1 MNKYLKQSICLHI
14 AVFLLFMIDMP
25 NFWHNDLTL
34 GSAPIIVDLSQVRID
49 EMTNLP
55 SKAEFGPEDRKATV
69 AERKEDV
76 QYTKDTA
83 PEPEPEPVKSEPE
96 PAPSPAPEKQ
106 PEASA
111 DEKPTEVK
119 QDYLEAPKPEKKP
132 EKKPEP
138 KPTPKKPPVPD
149 SKPKPKPKP
158 QPKPQPDN
166 KPKDTKKAKP
176 EEKAALQSSAL
187 KSLMQEIDNT
197 KNLDIGETDQSAM
210 IKEGT
215 QVNNM
220 GIEGGSSNGSYLSDL
235 TITETDALASLL
247 RQNWNLDPGAIGVE
261 NMRVEIRVH
270 LNRDGSIKKIE
281 FLDMGRFNSDA
292 SYRSVAESAQ
302 RAIIATQQAFKDIFA
317 GKYSGNYDTWSTL
330 RLNFD
335 PLDKGVK

>member
-1 MNKYLKQSICLHI
+1 MNKYLKQSIALHI
-14 AVFLLFMIDMP
+14 AVFLLFMIDLP
-25 NFWHNDLTL
+25 NWHHDLTL

-55 SKAEFGPEDRKATV
+55 AKAEFGPEDRKATV
-69 AERKEDV
+69 AERKEEV

-83 PEPEPEPVKSEPE
+83 PEPEPVKAEE
-96 PAPSPAPEKQ
+96 KAAPEEKQ
-106 PEASA
+106 QDAAP
-111 DEKPTEVK
+111 DEQPTEVK

-132 EKKPEP
+132 EKKPDP

-149 SKPKPKPKP
+149 LKAKPKPKP
-158 QPKPQPDN
+158 QPKPDN

-197 KNLDIGETDQSAM
+197 KNLDIGETTQSAM

-215 QVNNM
+215 KVNNM
-220 GIEGGSSNGSYLSDL
+220 GIEGGNSNGSYLSDL

-261 NMRVEIRVH
+261 NMRVEIRVY
-270 LNRDGSIKKIE
+270 LNRDGSIRKIE
-281 FLDMGRFNSDA
+281 FLDMSRFNSDP

-302 RAIIATQQAFKDIFA
+302 RAIIATQQAFKDVFA
-317 GKYSGNYDTWSTL
+317 GKYSSNYDNWSTL

-335 PLDKGVK
+335 PLDKGVN

>member
-1 MNKYLKQSICLHI
+1 MNKYLKQSIVLHI
-14 AVFLLFMIDMP
+14 AVFVLFMIDLP
-25 NFWHNDLTL
+25 NWHYDMTL

-69 AERKEDV
+69 AERKKEE
-76 QYTKDTA
+76 QYTKDVA
-83 PEPEPEPVKSEPE
+83 PEPEPEPAKPE
-96 PAPSPAPEKQ
+96 EKTAQEKQ
-106 PEASA
+106 PDVAP

-138 KPTPKKPPVPD
+138 KPTPKQPPVP
-149 SKPKPKPKP
+149 SSKPKPKP
-158 QPKPQPDN
+158 QPKPDN

-197 KNLDIGETDQSAM
+197 KNLDIGETTQSAM

-220 GIEGGSSNGSYLSDL
+220 GIEGGNSNGSYLSDL
-235 TITETDALASLL
+235 TITETDAIASLL
-247 RQNWNLDPGAIGVE
+247 RQNWNLDPGAIGLE

-281 FLDMGRFNSDA
+281 FLDMGRFNSDPG
-292 SYRSVAESAQ
+292 YRSVAESAQ
-302 RAIIATQQAFKDIFA
+302 RAIIATQQVFKDVFA
-317 GKYSGNYDTWSTL
+317 GKYSGNYDNWSTL

-335 PLDKGVK
+335 PLDKGVN

>member
-1 MNKYLKQSICLHI
+1 MNKYLKQSIVLHI
-14 AVFLLFMIDMP
+14 AVFLLFMIDLP
-25 NFWHNDLTL
+25 NWHHDMTL

-69 AERKEDV
+69 AERKET

-83 PEPEPEPVKSEPE
+83 PEPEPEPAKPE
-96 PAPSPAPEKQ
+96 EKTVSEKQ
-106 PEASA
+106 PDVAP

-132 EKKPEP
+132 ERKPDP

-149 SKPKPKPKP
+149 SKPKPKP
-158 QPKPQPDN
+158 QPKPDT

-176 EEKAALQSSAL
+176 EEKAALQSNAL

-197 KNLDIGETDQSAM
+197 KNLDIGETTQSAM

-220 GIEGGSSNGSYLSDL
+220 GIEGGNSNGSYLSDL
-235 TITETDALASLL
+235 TITETDAIASLL
-247 RQNWNLDPGAIGVE
+247 RQNWNLDPGAIGLE
-261 NMRVEIRVH
+261 NMRVEIRVY

-281 FLDMGRFNSDA
+281 FLDMGRFNSDP

-302 RAIIATQQAFKDIFA
+302 RAIIATQQVFKDVFA
-317 GKYSGNYDTWSTL
+317 GKYSGNYDNWSTL

-335 PLDKGVK
+335 PLDKGVN

>member
-1 MNKYLKQSICLHI
+1 MNKYLKQSIVLHI
-14 AVFLLFMIDMP
+14 AVFLLFMIDLP
-25 NFWHNDLTL
+25 NWHHDMTL

-69 AERKEDV
+69 AERKET

-83 PEPEPEPVKSEPE
+83 PEPEPEPAKPE
-96 PAPSPAPEKQ
+96 EKAVPEKQ
-106 PEASA
+106 LDVAP

-132 EKKPEP
+132 ERKPDP

-158 QPKPQPDN
+158 QPKPDT

-176 EEKAALQSSAL
+176 EETAALQSNAL

-197 KNLDIGETDQSAM
+197 KNLDIGETTQSAM

-220 GIEGGSSNGSYLSDL
+220 GIEGGNSNGSYLSDL
-235 TITETDALASLL
+235 TITETDAIASLL
-247 RQNWNLDPGAIGVE
+247 RQNWNLDPGAIGLE
-261 NMRVEIRVH
+261 NMRVEIRVY

-281 FLDMGRFNSDA
+281 FLDMGRFNSDP

-302 RAIIATQQAFKDIFA
+302 RAIIATQQVFKDVFA
-317 GKYSGNYDTWSTL
+317 GKYSGNYDNWSTL

-335 PLDKGVK
+335 PLDKGVN

>member
-1 MNKYLKQSICLHI
+1 MNKYLKQSIVLHI
-14 AVFLLFMIDMP
+14 AVFVLFMIDLP
-25 NFWHNDLTL
+25 NWHHDMTL

-69 AERKEDV
+69 AERKKEE
-76 QYTKDTA
+76 QYTKDVA
-83 PEPEPEPVKSEPE
+83 PEPEPEPAKAEEKSE
-96 PAPSPAPEKQ
+96 PEKQ
-106 PEASA
+106 PEVSP

-132 EKKPEP
+132 ERKPEP
-138 KPTPKKPPVPD
+138 KPTPKQPPIPD

-158 QPKPQPDN
+158 QPKPDN
-166 KPKDTKKAKP
+166 KPKDTKKSKP

-197 KNLDIGETDQSAM
+197 KNLDIGETTQSAM

-220 GIEGGSSNGSYLSDL
+220 GIEGGNSNGSYLSDL
-235 TITETDALASLL
+235 TITETDAIASLL
-247 RQNWNLDPGAIGVE
+247 RQNWNLDPGAIGLE

-281 FLDMGRFNSDA
+281 FLDMGRFNSDP

-302 RAIIATQQAFKDIFA
+302 RAIIATQQVFKDVFA
-317 GKYSGNYDTWSTL
+317 GKYSGNYDNWSTL

-335 PLDKGVK
+335 PLDKGVN

>member
-1 MNKYLKQSICLHI
+1 MNKYLKQSIVLHI
-14 AVFLLFMIDMP
+14 AVFVLFMIDLP
-25 NFWHNDLTL
+25 NWHHDMTL

-69 AERKEDV
+69 AERKKEE
-76 QYTKDTA
+76 QYTKDVA
-83 PEPEPEPVKSEPE
+83 PEPEPEPAKTEEKSE
-96 PAPSPAPEKQ
+96 PEKQ
-106 PEASA
+106 PEVSP

-132 EKKPEP
+132 ERKPDP
-138 KPTPKKPPVPD
+138 KPTPKQPPIPD

-158 QPKPQPDN
+158 QPKPDN
-166 KPKDTKKAKP
+166 KPKDTKKSKP

-197 KNLDIGETDQSAM
+197 KNLDIGETTQSAM

-220 GIEGGSSNGSYLSDL
+220 GIEGGNSNGSYLSDL
-235 TITETDALASLL
+235 TITETDAIASLL
-247 RQNWNLDPGAIGVE
+247 RQNWNLDPGAIGLE

-281 FLDMGRFNSDA
+281 FLDMRRFNSDP

-302 RAIIATQQAFKDIFA
+302 RAIIATQQVFKDVFA
-317 GKYSGNYDTWSTL
+317 GKYSGNYDNWSTL

-335 PLDKGVK
+335 PLDKGVN

>member
-1 MNKYLKQSICLHI
+1 MNKYLKQSIALHI
-14 AVFLLFMIDMP
+14 AVFLLFMIDLP
-25 NFWHNDLTL
+25 NWHHDLTL

-55 SKAEFGPEDRKATV
+55 AKAEFGPEDRKATV
-69 AERKEDV
+69 AERKEEA
-76 QYTKDTA
+76 QYTKDVA
-83 PEPEPEPVKSEPE
+83 PEPEPVKTEE
-96 PAPSPAPEKQ
+96 KAAPEEKQ
-106 PEASA
+106 QDVAPE
-111 DEKPTEVK
+111 EQPTEVK

-132 EKKPEP
+132 EKKPDP
-138 KPTPKKPPVPD
+138 KPTPKKPPLPD
-149 SKPKPKPKP
+149 LKAKPKPKP
-158 QPKPQPDN
+158 QPKPDN

-197 KNLDIGETDQSAM
+197 KNLDIGETTQSAM

-215 QVNNM
+215 KVNNM
-220 GIEGGSSNGSYLSDL
+220 GIEGGNSNGSYLSDL

-261 NMRVEIRVH
+261 NMRVEIRVY
-270 LNRDGSIKKIE
+270 LNRDGSIRKIE
-281 FLDMGRFNSDA
+281 FLDMSRFNSDP

-302 RAIIATQQAFKDIFA
+302 RAIIATQQAFKDVFA
-317 GKYSGNYDTWSTL
+317 GKYSGNYDNWSSL

-335 PLDKGVK
+335 PLDKGVN

>member
-1 MNKYLKQSICLHI
+1 MNKYLKQSIFLHI

-55 SKAEFGPEDRKATV
+55 AKAEFGPEDRKATV
-69 AERKEDV
+69 AERKEEV

-83 PEPEPEPVKSEPE
+83 PEPEPEPAKPE
-96 PAPSPAPEKQ
+96 PKAAPEKQ
-106 PEASA
+106 PETAP
-111 DEKPTEVK
+111 DEQPTEVK

-132 EKKPEP
+132 DRKPDP

-149 SKPKPKPKP
+149 SKPKPK
-158 QPKPQPDN
+158 PKPQPDN

-197 KNLDIGETDQSAM
+197 KNLDIGETTQSAM

-235 TITETDALASLL
+235 TITETDAIASLL

-261 NMRVEIRVH
+261 NM
-270 LNRDGSIKKIE
+270 
-281 FLDMGRFNSDA
+281 
-292 SYRSVAESAQ
+292 
-302 RAIIATQQAFKDIFA
+302 
-317 GKYSGNYDTWSTL
+317 
-330 RLNFD
+330 
-335 PLDKGVK
+335 

>member
-1 MNKYLKQSICLHI
+1 MNKYLKQSIVLHI
-14 AVFLLFMIDMP
+14 AVFVLFMIDLP
-25 NFWHNDLTL
+25 NWHHDMTL

-69 AERKEDV
+69 AERKKEE
-76 QYTKDTA
+76 QYTKDVA
-83 PEPEPEPVKSEPE
+83 PEPEPEPAKPE
-96 PAPSPAPEKQ
+96 EKTAQEKQ
-106 PEASA
+106 PDVAP

-138 KPTPKKPPVPD
+138 KPTPKQPPVP
-149 SKPKPKPKP
+149 SSKPKPKP
-158 QPKPQPDN
+158 QPKPDN

-197 KNLDIGETDQSAM
+197 KNLDIGETTQSAM

-220 GIEGGSSNGSYLSDL
+220 GIEGGNSNGSYLSDL
-235 TITETDALASLL
+235 TITETDAIASLL
-247 RQNWNLDPGAIGVE
+247 RQNWNLDPGAIGLE

-281 FLDMGRFNSDA
+281 FLDMGRFNSDPG
-292 SYRSVAESAQ
+292 YRSVAESAQ
-302 RAIIATQQAFKDIFA
+302 RAIIATQQVFKDVFA
-317 GKYSGNYDTWSTL
+317 GKYSGNYDNWSTL

-335 PLDKGVK
+335 PLDKGVN

>member
-1 MNKYLKQSICLHI
+1 MNKYLKQSIVLHI
-14 AVFLLFMIDMP
+14 AVFVLFMIDLP
-25 NFWHNDLTL
+25 NWHHDMTL

-69 AERKEDV
+69 AERKKEE
-76 QYTKDTA
+76 QYTKDVA
-83 PEPEPEPVKSEPE
+83 PEPEPESAKPE
-96 PAPSPAPEKQ
+96 EKTAQEKQ
-106 PEASA
+106 PDVAP

-138 KPTPKKPPVPD
+138 KPTPKQPPVP
-149 SKPKPKPKP
+149 SSKPKPKP
-158 QPKPQPDN
+158 QPKPDN

-197 KNLDIGETDQSAM
+197 KNLDIGETTQSAM

-220 GIEGGSSNGSYLSDL
+220 GIEGGNSNGSYLSDL
-235 TITETDALASLL
+235 TITETDAIASLL
-247 RQNWNLDPGAIGVE
+247 RQNWNLDPGAIGLE

-281 FLDMGRFNSDA
+281 FLDMGRFNSDPG
-292 SYRSVAESAQ
+292 YRSVAESAQ
-302 RAIIATQQAFKDIFA
+302 RAIIATQQVFKDVFA
-317 GKYSGNYDTWSTL
+317 GKYSGNYDNWSTL

-335 PLDKGVK
+335 PLDKGVN

>member
-1 MNKYLKQSICLHI
+1 MNKYLKQSIVLHI
-14 AVFLLFMIDMP
+14 AVFVLFMIDLP
-25 NFWHNDLTL
+25 DWHHDMTL

-69 AERKEDV
+69 AERKKEE
-76 QYTKDTA
+76 QYTKDVA
-83 PEPEPEPVKSEPE
+83 PEPEPEPAKPE
-96 PAPSPAPEKQ
+96 EKTAQEKQ
-106 PEASA
+106 PDVAP

-138 KPTPKKPPVPD
+138 KPTPKQPPVP
-149 SKPKPKPKP
+149 SSKPKPKP
-158 QPKPQPDN
+158 QPKPDN

-197 KNLDIGETDQSAM
+197 KNLDIGETTQSAM

-220 GIEGGSSNGSYLSDL
+220 GIEGGNSNGSYLSDL
-235 TITETDALASLL
+235 TITETDAIASLL
-247 RQNWNLDPGAIGVE
+247 RQNWNLDPGAIGLE

-281 FLDMGRFNSDA
+281 FLDMGRFNSDPG
-292 SYRSVAESAQ
+292 YRSVAESAQ
-302 RAIIATQQAFKDIFA
+302 RAIIATQQVFKDVFA
-317 GKYSGNYDTWSTL
+317 GKYSGNYDNWSTL

-335 PLDKGVK
+335 PLDKGVN

>member
-1 MNKYLKQSICLHI
+1 MNKYLKQSIFLHI

-49 EMTNLP
+49 EITNLP
-55 SKAEFGPEDRKATV
+55 AKAEFGPEDRKATV
-69 AERKEDV
+69 AERKEEV

-83 PEPEPEPVKSEPE
+83 PEPEPEPAKPEPE
-96 PAPSPAPEKQ
+96 AAPEKQ
-106 PEASA
+106 PETAP
-111 DEKPTEVK
+111 DEQPTEVK

-132 EKKPEP
+132 DRKPDP

-149 SKPKPKPKP
+149 SKPKPK
-158 QPKPQPDN
+158 PKPQPDN

-197 KNLDIGETDQSAM
+197 KNLDIGETTQSAM

-235 TITETDALASLL
+235 TITETDAIASLL

-261 NMRVEIRVH
+261 NMRVEIRVY

-281 FLDMGRFNSDA
+281 FLDMSRFNSDP

-302 RAIIATQQAFKDIFA
+302 RAIIATQQAFKDVFA
-317 GKYSGNYDTWSTL
+317 GKYSGNYDSWSTL

-335 PLDKGVK
+335 PLDKGVN

>member
-1 MNKYLKQSICLHI
+1 MNKYLKQSIVLHI
-14 AVFLLFMIDMP
+14 AVFVLFMIDLP
-25 NFWHNDLTL
+25 NWHHDMTL

-69 AERKEDV
+69 AERKKEE
-76 QYTKDTA
+76 QYTKDVA
-83 PEPEPEPVKSEPE
+83 PEPEPEPAKPE
-96 PAPSPAPEKQ
+96 EKTAQEKQ
-106 PEASA
+106 PNIAP

-138 KPTPKKPPVPD
+138 KPTPKQPPVP
-149 SKPKPKPKP
+149 SSKPKPKP
-158 QPKPQPDN
+158 QPKPDN

-197 KNLDIGETDQSAM
+197 KNLDIGETTQSAM

-220 GIEGGSSNGSYLSDL
+220 GIEGGNSNGSYLSDL
-235 TITETDALASLL
+235 TITETDAIASLL
-247 RQNWNLDPGAIGVE
+247 RQNWNLDPGAIGLE

-281 FLDMGRFNSDA
+281 FLDMGRFNSDPG
-292 SYRSVAESAQ
+292 YRSVAESAQ
-302 RAIIATQQAFKDIFA
+302 RAIIATQQVFKDVFA
-317 GKYSGNYDTWSTL
+317 GKYSGNYDNWSTL

-335 PLDKGVK
+335 PLDKGVN

>member
-1 MNKYLKQSICLHI
+1 MNKYLKQSIFLHI

-55 SKAEFGPEDRKATV
+55 AKAEFGPEDRKATV
-69 AERKEDV
+69 AERKEEV

-83 PEPEPEPVKSEPE
+83 PEPEPEPAKPE
-96 PAPSPAPEKQ
+96 PKAAPEKQ
-106 PEASA
+106 PETAP
-111 DEKPTEVK
+111 DEQPTEVK

-132 EKKPEP
+132 DRKPDP

-149 SKPKPKPKP
+149 SKPKPK
-158 QPKPQPDN
+158 PKPQPDN

-197 KNLDIGETDQSAM
+197 KNLDIGETTQSAM

-235 TITETDALASLL
+235 TITETDAIASLL

-261 NMRVEIRVH
+261 NMRVEIRVY
-270 LNRDGSIKKIE
+270 LNRDGSIRKIE
-281 FLDMGRFNSDA
+281 FLDMSRFNSDP

-302 RAIIATQQAFKDIFA
+302 RAIIATQQAFKDVFA
-317 GKYSGNYDTWSTL
+317 GKYSGNYDSWSTL

-335 PLDKGVK
+335 PLDKGVN

>member
-1 MNKYLKQSICLHI
+1 MNKYLKQSIILHI
-14 AVFLLFMIDMP
+14 AVFVLFMIDLP
-25 NFWHNDLTL
+25 NWHHDMTL

-69 AERKEDV
+69 AERKKEE

-83 PEPEPEPVKSEPE
+83 SEPEPEPAKPE
-96 PAPSPAPEKQ
+96 EKAAPEKQ
-106 PEASA
+106 PDVAPE
-111 DEKPTEVK
+111 EKPTEVK

-132 EKKPEP
+132 ERKPDP
-138 KPTPKKPPVPD
+138 KPTPKQPPVP
-149 SKPKPKPKP
+149 SAKPKPKP
-158 QPKPQPDN
+158 QPKPDN

-197 KNLDIGETDQSAM
+197 KNLDIGETTQSAM

-220 GIEGGSSNGSYLSDL
+220 GIEGGNSNGSYLSDL
-235 TITETDALASLL
+235 TITETDAIASLL
-247 RQNWNLDPGAIGVE
+247 RQNWNLDPGAIGLE
-261 NMRVEIRVH
+261 NMRVEIRVY

-281 FLDMGRFNSDA
+281 FLDKGRFNSDP

-302 RAIIATQQAFKDIFA
+302 RAIIATQQVFKDVFA
-317 GKYSGNYDTWSTL
+317 GKYSGNYDNWSTL

-335 PLDKGVK
+335 PLDKGVN

>member
-1 MNKYLKQSICLHI
+1 MNKYLKQSIFLHI

-49 EMTNLP
+49 EITNLP
-55 SKAEFGPEDRKATV
+55 AKAEFGPEDRKATV
-69 AERKEDV
+69 AERKEEV

-83 PEPEPEPVKSEPE
+83 PEPEPEPAKPE
-96 PAPSPAPEKQ
+96 PKAAPEKQ
-106 PEASA
+106 PETAP
-111 DEKPTEVK
+111 DEQPTEVK

-132 EKKPEP
+132 DRKPDP

-149 SKPKPKPKP
+149 SKPKPK
-158 QPKPQPDN
+158 PKPQPDN

-197 KNLDIGETDQSAM
+197 KNLDIGETTQSAM

-235 TITETDALASLL
+235 TITETDAIASLL

-261 NMRVEIRVH
+261 NMRVEIRVY

-281 FLDMGRFNSDA
+281 FLDMSRFNSDP

-302 RAIIATQQAFKDIFA
+302 RAIIATQQAFKDMFA
-317 GKYSGNYDTWSTL
+317 GKYSGNYDSWSTL

-335 PLDKGVK
+335 PLDKGVN

>member
-1 MNKYLKQSICLHI
+1 MNKYLKQSIFLHI
-14 AVFLLFMIDMP
+14 AVFLLFMIDMT

-55 SKAEFGPEDRKATV
+55 AKAEFGPEDRKATV
-69 AERKEDV
+69 AERKEEV
-76 QYTKDTA
+76 QYTKYTA
-83 PEPEPEPVKSEPE
+83 PEPEPEPAKPE
-96 PAPSPAPEKQ
+96 PKAAPEKQ
-106 PEASA
+106 PETAP
-111 DEKPTEVK
+111 DEQPTEVK

-132 EKKPEP
+132 DRKPDP

-149 SKPKPKPKP
+149 SKPKPK
-158 QPKPQPDN
+158 PKPQPDN

-197 KNLDIGETDQSAM
+197 KNLDIGETTQSAM

-235 TITETDALASLL
+235 TITETDAIASLL

-261 NMRVEIRVH
+261 NMRVEIRVY

-281 FLDMGRFNSDA
+281 FLDMSRFNSDP

-302 RAIIATQQAFKDIFA
+302 RAIIATQQAFKDVFA
-317 GKYSGNYDTWSTL
+317 GKYSGNYDSWSTL

-335 PLDKGVK
+335 PLDKGVN

>member
-1 MNKYLKQSICLHI
+1 MNKYLKQSIILHI
-14 AVFLLFMIDMP
+14 AVFVLFMIDLP
-25 NFWHNDLTL
+25 SWHHDMTL

-69 AERKEDV
+69 AERKKEE

-83 PEPEPEPVKSEPE
+83 PEPEPEPVKSEE
-96 PAPSPAPEKQ
+96 KSAPEKQ
-106 PEASA
+106 PDVAP

-138 KPTPKKPPVPD
+138 KPTPKKPPVPS
-149 SKPKPKPKP
+149 SKPKPKPQTK
-158 QPKPQPDN
+158 PDN
-166 KPKDTKKAKP
+166 KPKDTKKDKP
-176 EEKAALQSSAL
+176 KEKAALQSSAL

-197 KNLDIGETDQSAM
+197 KNLDIGETTQSAM

-220 GIEGGSSNGSYLSDL
+220 GIEGGDSNGSYLSDL
-235 TITETDALASLL
+235 TITETDAIASLL
-247 RQNWNLDPGAIGVE
+247 RQNWNLDPGAIGLE

-281 FLDMGRFNSDA
+281 FLDMGRFNSDP

-302 RAIIATQQAFKDIFA
+302 RAIIATQQVFKDVFA
-317 GKYSGNYDTWSTL
+317 GKYSGNYDNWSTL

-335 PLDKGVK
+335 PLDKGVN

>member
-1 MNKYLKQSICLHI
+1 MNKYLKQSIVLHI
-14 AVFLLFMIDMP
+14 AVFVLFMIDLP
-25 NFWHNDLTL
+25 NWHHDMTL

-69 AERKEDV
+69 AERKKEE
-76 QYTKDTA
+76 QYTKDVA
-83 PEPEPEPVKSEPE
+83 PEPEPEPAKPE
-96 PAPSPAPEKQ
+96 EKTAQEKQ
-106 PEASA
+106 PDVAP

-119 QDYLEAPKPEKKP
+119 QDYLEAPK
-132 EKKPEP
+132 
-138 KPTPKKPPVPD
+138 
-149 SKPKPKPKP
+149 
-158 QPKPQPDN
+158 PDN

-197 KNLDIGETDQSAM
+197 KNLDIGETTQSAM

-220 GIEGGSSNGSYLSDL
+220 GIEGGNSNGSYLSDL
-235 TITETDALASLL
+235 TITETDAIASLL
-247 RQNWNLDPGAIGVE
+247 RQNWNLDPGAIGLE

-281 FLDMGRFNSDA
+281 FLDMGRFNSDPG
-292 SYRSVAESAQ
+292 YRSVAESAQ
-302 RAIIATQQAFKDIFA
+302 RAIIATQQVFKDVFA
-317 GKYSGNYDTWSTL
+317 GKYSGNYDNWSTL

-335 PLDKGVK
+335 PLDKGVN

>member
-1 MNKYLKQSICLHI
+1 MNKYLKQSIVLHI
-14 AVFLLFMIDMP
+14 AVFLLFMIDLP
-25 NFWHNDLTL
+25 NWHHDMTL
-34 GSAPIIVDLSQVRID
+34 GSGPIFVDLSQVRID
-49 EMTNLP
+49 DMTNLP

-69 AERKEDV
+69 AERKET

-83 PEPEPEPVKSEPE
+83 PEPEPEPAKPE
-96 PAPSPAPEKQ
+96 EKTVPEKQ
-106 PEASA
+106 PDVAP

-132 EKKPEP
+132 ERKPDP

-149 SKPKPKPKP
+149 SKPKPKTKP
-158 QPKPQPDN
+158 QPKPDT

-176 EEKAALQSSAL
+176 EEKAALQSNAL

-197 KNLDIGETDQSAM
+197 KNLDIGETTQSAM

-220 GIEGGSSNGSYLSDL
+220 GIEGGNSNGSYLSDL
-235 TITETDALASLL
+235 TITETDAIASLL
-247 RQNWNLDPGAIGVE
+247 RQNWNLDPGAIGLE
-261 NMRVEIRVH
+261 NMRVEIRVY

-281 FLDMGRFNSDA
+281 FLDMGRFNSDP

-302 RAIIATQQAFKDIFA
+302 RAIIATQQVFKDVFA
-317 GKYSGNYDTWSTL
+317 GKYSGNYDNWSTL

-335 PLDKGVK
+335 PLDKGVN

>member
-1 MNKYLKQSICLHI
+1 MNKYLKRSIVLHI
-14 AVFLLFMIDMP
+14 AVFLLFMIDLP
-25 NFWHNDLTL
+25 SWHHDMTL

-69 AERKEDV
+69 AERKET

-83 PEPEPEPVKSEPE
+83 QEPE
-96 PAPSPAPEKQ
+96 PAKPEEKTVTEKQ
-106 PEASA
+106 PDVAP

-132 EKKPEP
+132 ERKPDP
-138 KPTPKKPPVPD
+138 KPTPKQPPVPD

-158 QPKPQPDN
+158 QPKPET

-176 EEKAALQSSAL
+176 EEKAALQSNAL

-197 KNLDIGETDQSAM
+197 KNLDLGETTQSAM

-220 GIEGGSSNGSYLSDL
+220 GIEGGNSNGSYLSDL
-235 TITETDALASLL
+235 TITETDAIASLL
-247 RQNWNLDPGAIGVE
+247 RQNWNLDPGAIGLE
-261 NMRVEIRVH
+261 NMRVEIRVY

-281 FLDMGRFNSDA
+281 FLDMGRFNSDP

-302 RAIIATQQAFKDIFA
+302 RAIIATQQVFKDVFA
-317 GKYSGNYDTWSTL
+317 GKYSGNYDNWSTL

-335 PLDKGVK
+335 PLDKGVN

>member
-1 MNKYLKQSICLHI
+1 MNKYLKQSIFLHI

-55 SKAEFGPEDRKATV
+55 AKAEFGPEDRKATV
-69 AERKEDV
+69 AERKEEV

-83 PEPEPEPVKSEPE
+83 PEPEPEPAKPE
-96 PAPSPAPEKQ
+96 PKAAPEKQ
-106 PEASA
+106 PETAP
-111 DEKPTEVK
+111 DEQPTEVK

-132 EKKPEP
+132 DRKPDP

-149 SKPKPKPKP
+149 SKPKPKPKS
-158 QPKPQPDN
+158 QPDN

-197 KNLDIGETDQSAM
+197 KNLDIGETTQSAM

-235 TITETDALASLL
+235 TITETDAIASLL

-261 NMRVEIRVH
+261 NMRVEIRVY

-281 FLDMGRFNSDA
+281 FLDMSRFNSDP

-302 RAIIATQQAFKDIFA
+302 RAIIATQQAFKDVFA
-317 GKYSGNYDTWSTL
+317 GKYSGNYDSWSTL

-335 PLDKGVK
+335 PLDKGVN

>member
-1 MNKYLKQSICLHI
+1 MNKYLKQSIFLHI

-55 SKAEFGPEDRKATV
+55 AKAEFGPEDRKATV
-69 AERKEDV
+69 AERKEEV

-83 PEPEPEPVKSEPE
+83 PEPEPEPAKPE
-96 PAPSPAPEKQ
+96 PKAAPEKQ
-106 PEASA
+106 PETAP
-111 DEKPTEVK
+111 DEQPTEVK

-132 EKKPEP
+132 DRKPDP

-158 QPKPQPDN
+158 QPDN

-176 EEKAALQSSAL
+176 EEKTALQSSAL

-197 KNLDIGETDQSAM
+197 KNLDIGETTQSAM

-235 TITETDALASLL
+235 TITETDAIASLL

-261 NMRVEIRVH
+261 NMRVEIRVY
-270 LNRDGSIKKIE
+270 LNREGSIKKIE
-281 FLDMGRFNSDA
+281 FLDMSRFNSDP

-302 RAIIATQQAFKDIFA
+302 RAIIATQQAFKDVFA
-317 GKYSGNYDTWSTL
+317 GKYSGNYDSWSTL

-335 PLDKGVK
+335 PLDKGVN